1 MIMATQ
7 LCYSTSTPLL
17 CYDRSQLSSAWC
29 ARLSASPAG
38 GGPLAP
44 GLSTLY
50 SWTRAATLLATRGND
65 AGDTAGPSD
74 DALREE
80 TIDQLIVNY
89 GHGKLSL
96 EAFERRLDEALDAQS
111 HDRLLELTKDL
122 DLRVDRQYAEQ
133 KTRGAWHPR
142 RAGRKRPQR
151 CRRGRN
157 HDQHLWRQQP
167 RRAMGRAEQY
177 SNAQS
182 VRRRRLGFQRCAFH
196 LEVTK
201 ITMLCVFGGVDLRV
215 REGVRTVSKAVCIFG
230 GVDNR
235 GPSAADRNAPTIVPP
250 GSRAV
255 RRQRHQ
261 IKKTAK
267 ERWLEFANTVKEMLA
282 PVAEKTKRPSTRY

>member
-1 MIMATQ
+1 MPVVPQ
-7 LCYSTSTPLL
+7 
-17 CYDRSQLSSAWC
+17 DRPIS
-29 ARLSASPAG
+29 
-38 GGPLAP
+38 
-44 GLSTLY
+44 
-50 SWTRAATLLATRGND
+50 
-65 AGDTAGPSD
+65 
-74 DALREE
+74 ALREE

-133 KTRGAWHPR
+133 K
-142 RAGRKRPQR
+142 
-151 CRRGRN
+151 
-157 HDQHLWRQQP
+157 
-167 RRAMGRAEQY
+167 RAELGIRVEPAASGREGADEVETIINIFGG
-177 SNAQS
+177 SNRGGQWDVPSNIRMLNLFGGADLDFSEARFTSQ
-182 VRRRRLGFQRCAFH
+182 
-196 LEVTK
+196 VTK

-235 GPSAADRNAPTIVPP
+235 GPSTADRNAPTIVLQ
-250 GSRAV
+250 GLVLFGGADIK
-255 RRQRHQ
+255 

-282 PVAEKTKRPSTRY
+282 PVAEKTKVAK